1 MANKNL
7 HNAKEAKNDEF
18 YTQLTDIEKE
28 VYHYKEQL
36 KDKVIY
42 CNCDDPAWSNF
53 VRYFLQQ
60 FNFFQ
65 LKGLIATGYIK
76 GANSLTKDINL
87 FNDEIKVS
95 YKLEFKKV
103 NQNLIDKIAD
113 SILKKIS
120 NDELFM
126 FLKQNGFIKE
136 LQGDGDFRSDEC
148 IKLLQQADVVITNPP
163 FSLFREYV
171 GQLMDYNKKF
181 LIIGNK
187 NAITYKEVFKYI
199 KENKLWLGYNSP
211 CEFAMPNGVITKQQ
225 NGLTRWFTNCDVS
238 KRLEKLVLYKKYYS
252 CEEDKN
258 NPNYTNPEYPKYD
271 NYDAIEVSKVADIP
285 IDYDGVM
292 GVPITFLD
300 KYNPRQFE
308 IERFRKGNDDKDL
321 QYTIKE
327 GELREREDNNTSKQ
341 FNHIS
346 EYSFVLIGI
355 DRYVEGNKTPNR
367 RMCINGKE
375 LFARVLIRKI

>member
-327 GELREREDNNTSKQ
+327 GELREREDNTTSKQ

>member
-327 GELREREDNNTSKQ
+327 GELRERERGQ
-341 FNHIS
+341 QHF
-346 EYSFVLIGI
+346 
-355 DRYVEGNKTPNR
+355 KTIQPYFR
-367 RMCINGKE
+367 I
-375 LFARVLIRKI
+375 LIRPYRNRQIC